1 VIKHKTDT
9 DYLNYIYKSG
19 YTGRIDICNL
29 NRHCANQRDL
39 CDECVLN
46 SEHFREEFNRIT
58 ENKTKLVTVEEVQE
72 SINILVI
79 LG

>member
-1 VIKHKTDT
+1 MIKHNTDNV
-9 DYLNYIYKSG
+9 YLNYIYKSG
-19 YTGRIDICNL
+19 YTVQEDICDL
-29 NRHCANQRDL
+29 NRQCTNGIGR
-39 CDECVLN
+39 CRECVLD
-46 SEHFREEFNRIT
+46 SERSREEFSRIT